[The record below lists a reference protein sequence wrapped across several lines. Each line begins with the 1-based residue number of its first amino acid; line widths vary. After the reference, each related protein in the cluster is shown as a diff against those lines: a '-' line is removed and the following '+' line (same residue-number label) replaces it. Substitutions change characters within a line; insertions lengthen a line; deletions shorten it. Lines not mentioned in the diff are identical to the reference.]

1 MYMKSLEDKNKIMR
15 EVLESLDREERLIW
29 WHKGPSFSHF
39 DKDVPFTIEFVNEG
53 EVPFIQ
59 TIRLDTLEKYPLA
72 THHLITEGIFLDEF
86 RDRPVYTA
94 VRSNLGE
101 NSSQNTNFCIVP
113 KQDVESYIKRRRVL
127 AFTALSRLME
137 KIQTDLASLRTFEKR
152 AAEFAEDNE
161 FHFEKFFL

>member
-15 EVLESLDREERLIW
+15 EVLESLDRKERLIW

-39 DKDVPFTIEFVNEG
+39 DKDVPFMIEFINEG
-53 EVPFIQ
+53 DVPFIQ
-59 TIRLDTLEKYPLA
+59 TIRLDTLEKYPLG
-72 THHLITEGIFLDEF
+72 THHLITEGIFLDQS
-86 RDRPVYTA
+86 RDRPVHTA

-113 KQDVESYIKRRRVL
+113 KQDVESYIKKRRVL
-127 AFTALSRLME
+127 AFTAFSKLME

-152 AAEFAEDNE
+152 AAEFGEDNE
-161 FHFEKFFL
+161 FHFEKIFL